1 MAMSATIHLYEAGRL
16 PVAIEPLT
24 IAALRRAGI
33 NTLMTRE
40 LVRDPAT
47 VIVCVPP
54 HTVTVAGMII
64 SELCRCHALP
74 QDASTG
80 GSLPGAAEAVQ

>member
-1 MAMSATIHLYEAGRL
+1 MSNIIHLHEAGRL

-64 SELCRCHALP
+64 SELCRRHAP
-74 QDASTG
+74 PTQDAYTG
-80 GSLPGAAEAVQ
+80 GSVGAAEAVQE